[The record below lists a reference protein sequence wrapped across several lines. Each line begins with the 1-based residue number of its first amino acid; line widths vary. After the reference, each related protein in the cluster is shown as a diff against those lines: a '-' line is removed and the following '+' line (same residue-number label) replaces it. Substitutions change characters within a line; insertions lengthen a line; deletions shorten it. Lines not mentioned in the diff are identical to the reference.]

1 MNLKVKIYSDILLA
15 CICFSCYMPPVY
27 LFTDARLLL
36 KWYLFVSVLAVTGL
50 LAAVAW
56 QRGKPLPGGIGAL
69 ASFGKVFTIAD
80 KDIKV
85 YSSAIWQIKENCK

>member
-1 MNLKVKIYSDILLA
+1 
-15 CICFSCYMPPVY
+15 MPPVY
-27 LFTDARLLL
+27 LFTDARLLP

-50 LAAVAW
+50 LAAVTW
-56 QRGKPLPGGIGAL
+56 LRGKPLPGGIGAL

-85 YSSAIWQIKENCK
+85 YSSAFGKSRRIANE